1 MVAPTIVTQPV
12 GIENAF
18 PDTNVNFTVVVEG
31 GALSYQWSRNG
42 VEIEGATQATLTL
55 VNVTIADEDTYSCF
69 IYNLAGNTTTDD
81 VSLTVCKY
89 IILCTCTYMY

>member
-12 GIENAF
+12 DQEGIF
-18 PDTNVNFTVVVEG
+18 PGSDVNFTVVAEG
-31 GALSYQWSRNG
+31 GALSYQWSRDG

-55 VNVTIADEDTYSCF
+55 MGVTIEDEDTYSCF
-69 IYNLAGNTTTDD
+69 IYNMAGNITTNA

-89 IILCTCTYMY
+89 ICT